1 MALAARSSFT
11 ARVGAKAPRSSVRAN
26 AASRPLWRPGSTPP
40 AHLNGELPGDFGFDP
55 LGLGSNP
62 DQLKWFAESERVHSR
77 WAMLAVAGILAQ
89 EIARP
94 DVFWYDA
101 PTKVDLPFNI
111 VGLLAFEFWA
121 MQFVELK
128 RWQDFKNPGSVD
140 ADPLFPNNKL
150 APHEVGYPGFAIF
163 TPGPLEELKVKELK
177 KWQDFR
183 NPGSVDADPL
193 FPNNKLAPHEVG
205 YPGFAI
211 FTPGPL
217 EEMKVKEI
225 KNGRLAMLA
234 FIGFTMAAQVTGKNP
249 IAALQEHLSDPWST
263 TIFSKAVVVPGQAVQ
278 PPCMIPQYTEF
289 QGVKIFTPCLFQDLW
304 P

>member
-1 MALAARSSFT
+1 MALAIGSRQF
-11 ARVGAKAPRSSVRAN
+11 ARVGAKAPARSVRAN
-26 AASRPLWRPGSTPP
+26 ASSRPLWRPGSTPP
-40 AHLNGELPGDFGFDP
+40 AHLKGELPGDFGFDP

-62 DQLKWFAESERVHSR
+62 ESLKWFAESERVHAR

-94 DVFWYDA
+94 DIFWYDA
-101 PTKVDLPFNI
+101 PTKIDLPFNI
-111 VGLLAFEFWA
+111 LGLLAFEFFA
-121 MQFVELK
+121 MHFVELK
-128 RWQDFKNPGSVD
+128 R
-140 ADPLFPNNKL
+140 
-150 APHEVGYPGFAIF
+150 
-163 TPGPLEELKVKELK
+163 
-177 KWQDFR
+177 WQDFR
-183 NPGSVDADPL
+183 NPGSVDTDPL

-249 IAALQEHLSDPWST
+249 IAALQEHIADPWAT

>member
-40 AHLNGELPGDFGFDP
+40 AHLKGELPGDFGFDP

-94 DVFWYDA
+94 DIFWYDA

-140 ADPLFPNNKL
+140 TDPLFPNNKL

-177 KWQDFR
+177 
-183 NPGSVDADPL
+183 
-193 FPNNKLAPHEVG
+193 
-205 YPGFAI
+205 
-211 FTPGPL
+211 
-217 EEMKVKEI
+217 
-225 KNGRLAMLA
+225 NGRLAMLA

-249 IAALQEHLSDPWST
+249 IAALQEHLADPMGT
-263 TIFSKAVVVPGQAVQ
+263 TIFSKAVVVPGQVVQ
-278 PPCMIPQYTEF
+278 PECKIPQYTEF
-289 QGVKIFTPCLFQDLW
+289 QGVKIFTPCLFQGLW

>member
-1 MALAARSSFT
+1 MALAIGSRQF
-11 ARVGAKAPRSSVRAN
+11 ARVGAKAPARSVRAN
-26 AASRPLWRPGSTPP
+26 ASSRPLWRPGSTPP
-40 AHLNGELPGDFGFDP
+40 AHLKGELPGDFGFDP

-62 DQLKWFAESERVHSR
+62 ESLKWFAESERVHAR

-94 DVFWYDA
+94 DIFWYDA
-101 PTKVDLPFNI
+101 PTKIDLPFNI
-111 VGLLAFEFWA
+111 LGLLAFEFFA
-121 MQFVELK
+121 MHFVELK
-128 RWQDFKNPGSVD
+128 R
-140 ADPLFPNNKL
+140 
-150 APHEVGYPGFAIF
+150 
-163 TPGPLEELKVKELK
+163 
-177 KWQDFR
+177 WQDFR
-183 NPGSVDADPL
+183 NPGSVDTDPL

-249 IAALQEHLSDPWST
+249 IAALQEHIADPWAT

-278 PPCMIPQYTEF
+278 PECKIPLYTEF